1 MRHDIHGRK
10 RRRTCY
16 DRARKRWLETR
27 RAQTKDPAASA
38 ALQLLGILGFL
49 FGRMPTAAP
58 MPAPY
63 VAPPMSP
70 RQAQRNEAARRLG
83 VPTRYLD
90 VVLSQGSVP
99 YALLSA
105 HIRLGGATRRD
116 AMNELRKLIPA
127 EALDWLNHVE
137 KRGLWSDLSRCFRAD
152 ASDEDTH
159 VQLLKATLAWVE
171 AQKKSDSSPSGP
183 TEAEQGF
190 KPTMSGDNEEPE
202 DDPTKPSGLR
212 Q

>member
-1 MRHDIHGRK
+1 MRKDIQRTK

-27 RAQTKDPAASA
+27 RARTNNPAASA
-38 ALQLLGILGFL
+38 ALQLLGIFGFL
-49 FGRMPTAAP
+49 LGRMPTVTP

-70 RQAQRNEAARRLG
+70 RQAQRNEAALHLG

-90 VVLSQGSVP
+90 IVLSRGRVP
-99 YALLSA
+99 YALLNE

-116 AMNELRKLIPA
+116 ALNELRKLIPA

-137 KRGLWSDLSRCFRAD
+137 KRALWSDLSRCFRAD

-171 AQKKSDSSPSGP
+171 AQKKPDGSPSGSA
-183 TEAEQGF
+183 EAEQGF
-190 KPTMSGDNEEPE
+190 KPRMPGENTDPD
-202 DDPTKPSGLR
+202 DDPPSASHP
-212 Q
+212 

>member
-1 MRHDIHGRK
+1 MREDVARKK

-27 RAQTKDPAASA
+27 RAQTKDPASSV

-70 RQAQRNEAARRLG
+70 RQAQRNEAAQFLG

-90 VVLSQGSVP
+90 VVLSQGKVP

-152 ASDEDTH
+152 ASDEDIR

-171 AQKKSDSSPSGP
+171 AQKKADSSPSGP
-183 TEAEQGF
+183 AEAGQGF
-190 KPTMSGDNEEPE
+190 KPPLPGENTDHS
-202 DDPTKPSGLR
+202 DDPQPPKP
-212 Q
+212 

>member
-1 MRHDIHGRK
+1 MREDIARKK

-16 DRARKRWLETR
+16 DQARKRWLETR
-27 RAQTKDPAASA
+27 RVRTNNPAASA
-38 ALQLLGILGFL
+38 ALQLLGILGVL

-70 RQAQRNEAARRLG
+70 KQAQRNEAARRLG
-83 VPTRYLD
+83 IPTRYLD
-90 VVLSQGSVP
+90 VVLSQGKVP
-99 YALLSA
+99 YAVLSA

-171 AQKKSDSSPSGP
+171 AQKKPDGCASEP
-183 TEAEQGF
+183 TETKHGLEPP
-190 KPTMSGDNEEPE
+190 KPGENEDP
-202 DDPTKPSGLR
+202 DDQPKPPIS
-212 Q
+212 